1 MASAN
6 VNRGRK
12 KTEICGHCSAKV
24 NEGICCDCCGFWVH
38 YKCEGFSE
46 EEARVWGKM
55 GKRAKF
61 YCSVRNCEEIA
72 EHFINIVGP
81 LKDQVDNNTKR
92 IEDLE
97 KRMLAQEEIGSYNPE
112 KEITKAVSEVKLA
125 WENMKEDVKEDLK
138 VKVKDELQTVIE
150 GGNKAHQQSNTHT
163 EDLEEKLKVA
173 LEEEKDKEFR
183 SRNLILLGV
192 PEPDTEE
199 MAVGKAA
206 DLENVTNLFS
216 RHMKVDVSQYRITD
230 TTRLHG
236 GKNNRNYATDPRPLR
251 VRFDSVGMIGKV
263 TREVRHLSTCDD
275 ENAKKITIF
284 RDRSKKERDERKK
297 LSAEA
302 AEKNREESDQAFKWI
317 VNYRTMEVIRVAK
330 EHHAQQ
336 SFRRTAD
343 RKYR

>member
-1 MASAN
+1 MATAN
-6 VNRGRK
+6 VNKGK
-12 KTEICGHCSAKV
+12 KRTEICGHCSAKV

-38 YKCEGFSE
+38 YKCEGFSDD
-46 EEARVWGKM
+46 EARVWAKM
-55 GKRAKF
+55 GIRAKF

-72 EHFINIVGP
+72 EHFINTVGP
-81 LKDQVDNNTKR
+81 LKEQVDNNTKR

-97 KRMLAQEEIGSYNPE
+97 KRMLAQEEMGSYNPE
-112 KEITKAVSEVKLA
+112 KDITKAVNEVKQA
-125 WENMKEDVKEDLK
+125 WENTKEEVKEELK
-138 VKVKDELQTVIE
+138 VKVKEELQTVFE
-150 GGNKAHQQSNTHT
+150 GGSEAHQRSKTHT
-163 EDLEEKLKVA
+163 ENLEAKVKVA

-192 PEPDTEE
+192 PEPDTDD

-206 DLENVTNLFS
+206 DLDNVTNLFS

-236 GKNNRNYATDPRPLR
+236 GKKNRDYAIDPRPLR
-251 VRFDSVGMIGKV
+251 VRFDSAGMVGKV
-263 TREVRHLSTCDD
+263 AREVRQLGTCDD

-284 RDRSKKERDERKK
+284 RDRSKKERVERKN
-297 LSAEA
+297 LTAEA
-302 AEKNREESDQAFKWI
+302 AEKNRDERDQAFKWT
-317 VNYRTMEVIRVAK
+317 VDYRTMEVIRVATA
-330 EHHAQQ
+330 HHAQQ